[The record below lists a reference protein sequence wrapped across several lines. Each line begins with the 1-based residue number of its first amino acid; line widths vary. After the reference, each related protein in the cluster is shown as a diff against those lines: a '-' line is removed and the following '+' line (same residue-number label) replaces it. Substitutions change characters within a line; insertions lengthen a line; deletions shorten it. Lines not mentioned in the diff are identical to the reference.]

1 MNKLNPKVKDLSSNR
16 IQKVYNLQVCRQLSE
31 VFEKGNINSFFA
43 IDINANKKHIQR
55 EFSRLELIDHS

>member
-1 MNKLNPKVKDLSSNR
+1 MNKLNPKVKDLSSNQ

-55 EFSRLELIDHS
+55 EI